1 MELVPEWQVSITHQL
16 VDLGEGGVLDV
27 QPVGGDAVQS
37 SVVQYHLTHT
47 SQKEKKNERDV

>member
-1 MELVPEWQVSITHQL
+1 MELAPEWHVSITHQL

-37 SVVQYHLTHT
+37 SVVQYHLTYTHKSKRET
-47 SQKEKKNERDV
+47 E